1 MDLEKI
7 ETKDF
12 CCLNCFVGSFVD
24 KLFDFDD
31 EFTTVSVIADG
42 DIIQEIF
49 RQLMSMTCTDVDDVE
64 APIFDMK
71 VVDFDNESYSKEYIL
86 TIDNNFDVFLEPMW
100 RNNQYGVGY
109 LNAESNAVYVYETAN
124 WDVLN
129 HVDADEVFIF
139 GFED

>member
-1 MDLEKI
+1 MELEKI
-7 ETKDF
+7 QTKDY
-12 CCLNCFVGSFVD
+12 CCLNCFVESFVD

-31 EFTTVSVIADG
+31 SFSSVSVIADE
-42 DIIQEIF
+42 DMIQEIF
-49 RQLMSMTCTDVDDVE
+49 RHIMSMTCTDADDVE

-109 LNAESNAVYVYETAN
+109 LYAEANAIYIQETSNY
-124 WDVLN
+124 DVLN
-129 HVDADEVFIF
+129 YVDADEVFIF
-139 GFED
+139 GFDE